1 MVTFGNTMISLPPLV
16 DNADRT
22 VEDVY
27 KKIIPQIEEARIATG
42 YFYLS
47 GFDLYRED
55 LEQLADPDEL
65 GHAPLRILM
74 GRQTNRS
81 TADEIGEGQSLR
93 DELKDE
99 VKESIEDLNN
109 AQLGR
114 LDRLRDFIAEDKVSV
129 RVRNPENGY
138 FHAKGASFRAP
149 HDDDDWATDDDTD
162 TRPCATIVG
171 SSNFTASGHRNN
183 IELNLTSQDR
193 PEAEAFE
200 DWYDNQ
206 WANAEDFSEEI
217 IKIIENSDRYQ
228 DWQEQQEDESD
239 DDDTPEELGTYIEP
253 FELYKLLAYDELSG
267 NVNIRDSPL
276 YYFQTLGYESAKEKL
291 SQYNGCIISDS
302 VGLGKSFIGGEILH
316 DYRQRGDRCLLIVP
330 ANLTEQWEDLLQDDT
345 DEDGNPYFG
354 LEVDGTHLDVMS
366 ISKFQNLTYD
376 EAQDLKDAFDVVLI
390 DEAHRFRNHGKWRPN
405 PDDEDDYKGTRRH
418 ANLRQLRGKTMIML
432 TATPINNSATDLEN
446 LISLFTSP
454 EELRNKASLDFD
466 AFEEYI
472 ELSETRKKIAA
483 GKEEASEE
491 EQREITEQLQ
501 RHSEEISKILN
512 EVMVLRTRKH
522 VKDQIQD
529 EEDFEMS
536 FKPPTLS
543 KEQYS
548 LPAAYQPVYRMLPDV
563 MDALHL
569 PHITVKNPKAG
580 GTLKALYKLNLLKR
594 LESSTYAFVQSIK
607 TLHQSERQLL
617 GLLDGLPEDEKIDM
631 LRAAQNGEES
641 GTLDDFVE
649 GSDAAEDLEQ
659 TLEEFGF
666 DTTAVRADDD
676 RENDSTDE
684 LIDATIGEVKTY
696 IREDLTLLAYFLS
709 QFIGD
714 VARDA
719 GDVSDHAVSTRQW
732 LHDHNAGVLPDVPEE
747 ELNPILYPRSDLS
760 NVDEATREFYEA
772 VFSLREFRDPKV
784 ERLANVLNGY
794 DDEKVLI
801 FTQYRATADYVHR
814 TLLNSPDSPL
824 TDANS
829 AVVKGGDENKQDVIQ
844 RFAPEASGYQQTLAE
859 SGESELQYVV
869 ATDTLSEGVNL
880 QDVSV
885 QVSFDLPWNPMR
897 IVQRV
902 GRIDRIGST
911 EEKYVH
917 NFYPDGDIEAAIKL
931 LKRLQAKINDIAL
944 IVGKENNILDPNEDQ
959 ILEKTGV
966 DTEKTIGELQVDEI
980 EDSLQKSREIDDVNE
995 LDDTSKNPLLRN
1007 AGSNEHAAYERFLL
1021 KKELNEEFGL
1031 SEDDFEYA
1039 ADYFDEAPEEREF
1052 LYTNVTDH
1060 DSGPR
1065 PGVFALAHLW
1075 FDDDEQESPLGRV
1088 RRAFYYKPFS
1098 GEVKERPVGTLKID
1112 PSVTGEPITGNAEN
1126 VLANRATIADVLDDR
1141 LDAIREGQVEGAFK
1155 QGESFSKEQETILD
1169 FIAHYLQPNHGE
1181 MSVPVKEYENLEKWA
1196 VEIRE
1201 RLQNVKLANTDEDRI
1216 LRDTFRNNE
1225 QYDSFPEWP
1234 PIEFLE
1240 ELEEFLDENV
1250 EASTEYQSKL
1260 VGESEV
1266 QAQLM
1271 CWGVVGT

>member
-1 MVTFGNTMISLPPLV
+1 MISLPPLV

-27 KKIIPQIEEARIATG
+27 KKIIPQTEEARIATG

-47 GFDLYRED
+47 GFNLYRED

-65 GHAPLRILM
+65 GHAPIRILM

-81 TADEIGEGQSLR
+81 TADEIGEGQNLR
-93 DELKDE
+93 DDLKDE
-99 VKESIEDLNN
+99 VEQSIEELNN
-109 AQLGR
+109 AQLDR

-149 HDDDDWATDDDTD
+149 RDDDDWEIDDDTD
-162 TRPCATIVG
+162 TRPCATVVG

-193 PEAEAFE
+193 REAEAFE

-217 IKIIENSDRYQ
+217 IRIIENSDKYQ
-228 DWQEQQEDESD
+228 DWQEQQEDEPD
-239 DDDTPEELGTYIEP
+239 DDETPDDLGTYIEP

-291 SQYNGCIISDS
+291 SQFNGCIISDS
-302 VGLGKSFIGGEILH
+302 VGLGKSFIGGELLH

-366 ISKFQNLTYD
+366 ISKFQNLAY
-376 EAQDLKDAFDVVLI
+376 EEVQDLKDAFDVVLI
-390 DEAHRFRNHGKWRPN
+390 DEAHRFRNHGKWRPE
-405 PDDEDDYKGTRRH
+405 PDHDDDYKGTRRH

-446 LISLFTSP
+446 LISLFTSS
-454 EELRNKASLDFD
+454 EELRNKASLDFG

-483 GKEEASEE
+483 GKEETSDEKL
-491 EQREITEQLQ
+491 QSITEQLQ

-522 VKDQIQD
+522 VKDQIQE

-536 FKPPTLS
+536 FKPPTLN

-548 LPAAYQPVYRMLPDV
+548 LPAAYQPVYQMLPDV

-594 LESSTYAFVQSIK
+594 LESSTYAFVQSIQ
-607 TLHQSERQLL
+607 TLHQSERRLL
-617 GLLDGLPEDEKIDM
+617 GLLDGLPEEKKIDL
-631 LRAAQNGEES
+631 LRAAQDDEQAE
-641 GTLDDFVE
+641 TLDDFVE
-649 GSDAAEDLEQ
+649 GGDAAEDLEQ

-666 DTTAVRADDD
+666 DTTAVRADEDTETD
-676 RENDSTDE
+676 TPDE
-684 LIDATIGEVKTY
+684 LADATIGEVKTY

-714 VARDA
+714 IAQDS
-719 GDVSDHAVSTRQW
+719 GDVSDQAVATRQW
-732 LHDHNAGVLPDVPEE
+732 LHEHNAGVLPDVPED

-760 NVDEATREFYEA
+760 DVDGATREFYEA

-784 ERLANVLNGY
+784 ERLVDVLNGY
-794 DDEKVLI
+794 DDEKVLV

-814 TLLNSPDSPL
+814 TLLDDPDSPL
-824 TDANS
+824 TEANS
-829 AVVKGGDENKQDVIQ
+829 AVVKGGDDNKQDVIQ

-859 SGESELQYVV
+859 SGEDELQYVI

-885 QVSFDLPWNPMR
+885 QISFDLPWNPMR

-911 EEKYVH
+911 AQKYVH

-959 ILEKTGV
+959 ILEQTGV
-966 DTEKTIGELQVDEI
+966 ETEKTIGELQVDEI
-980 EDSLQKSREIDDVNE
+980 EDSLQKSREVDDVNE

-1031 SEDDFEYA
+1031 SGDDFEYA
-1039 ADYFDEAPEEREF
+1039 ADYFEESPEERER

-1065 PGVFALAHLW
+1065 PGVFGLAHLW
-1075 FDDDEQESPLGRV
+1075 FDDEDSDPPLGRV
-1088 RRAFYYKPFS
+1088 RRAFYYKPFAD
-1098 GEVKERPVGTLKID
+1098 EVKERPVGTLKID
-1112 PSVTGEPITGNAEN
+1112 PEVRGEPITGDADN
-1126 VLANRATIADVLDDR
+1126 VLSNREEIQEVLDER
-1141 LDAIREGQVEGAFK
+1141 LEAIREGQVEGAFK
-1155 QGESFSKEQETILD
+1155 QGDSFSKEQETILD
-1169 FIAHYLQPNHGE
+1169 FIAYHLQPNYGE
-1181 MSVPVKEYENLEKWA
+1181 ESVPTDEYDTLDEWAENLC
-1196 VEIRE
+1196 E
-1201 RLQNVKLANTDEDRI
+1201 RLQDVKLANTDEDRI
-1216 LRDTFRNNE
+1216 LRETFRDTTE
-1225 QYDSFPEWP
+1225 YDSFPDWP

-1240 ELEEFLDENV
+1240 ELEAFLEKNV
-1250 EASTEYQSKL
+1250 EESTEYQDTL

-1266 QAQLM
+1266 QARLM
-1271 CWGVVGT
+1271 CWGVVSS

>member
-1 MVTFGNTMISLPPLV
+1 MSASNRMLSLPPLV
-16 DNADRT
+16 DNSDRT
-22 VEDVY
+22 LEDIY
-27 KKIIPQIEEARIATG
+27 NKIIPQIEEARIATG

-47 GFDLYRED
+47 GFDLYRDD
-55 LEQLADPDEL
+55 LKQLADPEEL
-65 GHAPLRILM
+65 GHAPIRILM
-74 GRQTNRS
+74 GRQTNQS

-93 DELKDE
+93 ADLEQGVE
-99 VKESIEDLNN
+99 ESIEGLNN
-109 AQLGR
+109 AQLDR
-114 LDRLRDFIAEDKVSV
+114 LDRLRDFIAENKVSV
-129 RVRNPENGY
+129 RVRNPKNGY

-149 HDDDDWATDDDTD
+149 QDDADWEDDDTD
-162 TRPCATIVG
+162 TRPCATVVG

-200 DWYDNQ
+200 YWYDNQ
-206 WANAEDFSEEI
+206 WANAEDFSEELI
-217 IKIIENSDRYQ
+217 RIIENSEKYQ
-228 DWQEQQEDESD
+228 DWQDQQEDDSD
-239 DDDTPEELGTYIEP
+239 DDDAPDDLGTYIEP

-291 SQYNGCIISDS
+291 SQFNGCIISDS
-302 VGLGKSFIGGEILH
+302 VGLGKSFIGGELLH
-316 DYRQRGDRCLLIVP
+316 DYRQRGDHCLLIVP

-366 ISKFQNLTYD
+366 ISKFQNLTYG
-376 EAQDLKDAFDVVLI
+376 EVQDLKDTFDVLLI

-405 PDDEDDYKGTRRH
+405 PEDDDDYKGTRRH
-418 ANLRQLRGKTMIML
+418 ANLRELRGKTMIML

-446 LISLFTSP
+446 LISLFTSA
-454 EELRNKASLDFD
+454 EEIRNKSSLDFG

-483 GKEEASEE
+483 GKEDASEATQQE
-491 EQREITEQLQ
+491 LTEQLQ

-548 LPAAYQPVYRMLPDV
+548 LPAAYQPVYQMLPDV

-569 PHITVKNPKAG
+569 PHITVKNPNAG

-594 LESSTYAFVQSIK
+594 LESSTYAFVQSIE

-617 GLLDGLPEDEKIDM
+617 GLLDGLPEDEDIDM
-631 LRAAQNGEES
+631 LRTVQNGDTPE
-641 GTLDDFVE
+641 TIDDFIE
-649 GSDAAEDLEQ
+649 GEDAAEDLEQ

-666 DTTAVRADDD
+666 DTTAVRADDAG
-676 RENDSTDE
+676 ETDSPDE
-684 LIDATIGEVKTY
+684 LADATIGEVKTY

-719 GDVSDHAVSTRQW
+719 GGVNDHAVSTRQW
-732 LHDHNAGVLPDVPEE
+732 LHDHNAGVLPTVPEDE
-747 ELNPILYPRSDLS
+747 VNPILYPRSDLS
-760 NVDEATREFYEA
+760 DIDDATREFYET
-772 VFSLREFRDPKV
+772 VFSLREFRDPKID
-784 ERLANVLNGY
+784 RLADVLNGY
-794 DDEKVLI
+794 DHEKVLI
-801 FTQYRATADYVHR
+801 FTQYRATADYVYR
-814 TLLNSPDSPL
+814 TLRDSPDAPL
-824 TDANS
+824 TEANS

-844 RFAPEASGYQQTLAE
+844 RFAPEASGYQQTLSE

-885 QVSFDLPWNPMR
+885 QVSYDLPWNPMR

-959 ILEKTGV
+959 LLEQTGV

-980 EDSLQKSREIDDVNE
+980 EDSLQKSREVEDVNE

-1007 AGSNEHAAYERFLL
+1007 AGSNEHAAYERYLL
-1021 KKELNEEFGL
+1021 KKELNEDFGL

-1039 ADYFDEAPEEREF
+1039 ADYFEESPEERER

-1065 PGVFALAHLW
+1065 PGVFGLAHLW
-1075 FDDDEQESPLGRV
+1075 FDDDDHESPLGRV
-1088 RRAFYYKPFS
+1088 RRAFYYKPFTDD
-1098 GEVKERPVGTLKID
+1098 VKERPVSTLKID
-1112 PSVTGEPITGNAEN
+1112 PSVSGKPITGDAEN
-1126 VLANRATIADVLDDR
+1126 VMSNREAIQDVLNSR
-1141 LDAIREGQVEGAFK
+1141 LETIREGQTEQIFK
-1155 QGESFSKEQETILD
+1155 QGNSISPEQETILN
-1169 FIAHYLQPNHGE
+1169 FIDQHLQPKYAGR
-1181 MSVPVKEYENLEKWA
+1181 SAPVDEYETLEEWA
-1196 VEIRE
+1196 DDLGE
-1201 RLQNVKLANTDEDRI
+1201 RLEAVKLANTGEDRI
-1216 LRDTFRNNE
+1216 LRDTFRYND
-1225 QYDSFPEWP
+1225 QYDSFPDWP
-1234 PIEFLE
+1234 PEEFLE
-1240 ELEEFLDENV
+1240 ALEDFLKENV
-1250 EASTEYQSKL
+1250 EGSTEYQAKL
-1260 VGESEV
+1260 VGESDV

-1271 CWGVVGT
+1271 CWGVVGR

>member
-1 MVTFGNTMISLPPLV
+1 MLSLPPLV

-22 VEDVY
+22 LEDTY

-47 GFDLYRED
+47 GFDLYRDD
-55 LEQLADPDEL
+55 LENLAEPNTL

-74 GRQTNRS
+74 GRQTNRG
-81 TADEIGEGQSLR
+81 TVDEIEEGQNLR
-93 DELKDE
+93 DELKQE
-99 VKESIEDLNN
+99 VKDSIDDLNN
-109 AQLGR
+109 AQIGR
-114 LDRLRDFIAEDKVSV
+114 LDRLRDFIADGLVSV

-149 HDDDDWATDDDTD
+149 LEDDDEWAEEGTD
-162 TRPCATIVG
+162 TRACATVVG

-217 IKIIENSDRYQ
+217 IRIIENSDRYQ
-228 DWQEQQEDESD
+228 DWQEQQED
-239 DDDTPEELGTYIEP
+239 DTDEETTTEELGTHIEP
-253 FELYKLLAYDELSG
+253 FELYKLLAYDELNG

-291 SQYNGCIISDS
+291 SQFNGCIISDS
-302 VGLGKSFIGGEILH
+302 VGLGKSFIGGELLH

-330 ANLTEQWEDLLQDDT
+330 ANLTEQWTDLLQDDT

-354 LEVDGTHLDVMS
+354 LNVDGTHLDVMS
-366 ISKFQNLTYD
+366 ISKFQRLTFD
-376 EAQDLKDAFDVVLI
+376 EVQDLKDAFDIVLI

-432 TATPINNSATDLEN
+432 TATPINNSATDLKH
-446 LISLFTSP
+446 LISLFTSR
-454 EELRNKASLDFD
+454 EEIRNKTSLDFD

-472 ELSETRKKIAA
+472 ELSKIRKQIAS
-483 GKEEASEE
+483 GKEEVSDE
-491 EQREITEQLQ
+491 EQKRITEQLQ
-501 RHSEEISKILN
+501 HHSKEISKILN

-536 FKPPTLS
+536 FKPPVLN
-543 KEQYS
+543 KEEYS
-548 LPAAYQPVYRMLPDV
+548 LPPAYQPIYRMLPDV

-594 LESSTYAFVQSIK
+594 LESSTFAFVQSIE
-607 TLHQSERQLL
+607 TLHRSERQLL
-617 GLLDGLPEDEKIDM
+617 GLLEGLPQDQDIDS
-631 LRAAQNGEES
+631 LRAIQDEDQPE
-641 GTLDDFVE
+641 TLDNFVE
-649 GSDAAEDLEQ
+649 GEDAVEDLEQ

-666 DTTAVRADDD
+666 DTTAVRADDT
-676 RENDSTDE
+676 DSEEE
-684 LIDATIGEVKTY
+684 LADASVGEIVTY

-714 VARDA
+714 VSHD
-719 GDVSDHAVSTRQW
+719 SDNVNDLAVSTRQW
-732 LHDHNAGVLPDVPEE
+732 LHDHNVGVLPEVPEE
-747 ELNPILYPRSDLS
+747 EVNPILYPQSDLS
-760 NVDEATREFYEA
+760 GVDTATHDFYEA

-784 ERLANVLNGY
+784 DRLADVLTNH
-794 DDEKVLI
+794 DQKVLV
-801 FTQYRATADYVHR
+801 FTQYRATADYVYR
-814 TLLNSPDSPL
+814 TLRDNPNSPL
-824 TDANS
+824 TEANS
-829 AVVKGGDENKQDVIQ
+829 AVIKGGDENKQDVIQ
-844 RFAPEASGYQQTLAE
+844 RFAPEASGYQETLDE
-859 SGESELQYVV
+859 SGESELQYVI

-880 QDVSV
+880 QDVHV
-885 QVSFDLPWNPMR
+885 AVNYDLPWNPMR

-911 EEKYVH
+911 AEKHVH

-944 IVGKENNILDPNEDQ
+944 IVGKENNILDPNENQ
-959 ILEKTGV
+959 LLEKTGV
-966 DTEKTIGELQVDEI
+966 DSEKTIGELQVDEI
-980 EDSLQKSREIDDVNE
+980 KDSLERSREIDDVNE
-995 LDDTSKNPLLRN
+995 LDDTNKNPLLRN
-1007 AGSNEHAAYERFLL
+1007 AGSNEQAAYERFLL
-1021 KKELNEEFGL
+1021 KKELNEDFGL
-1031 SEDDFEYA
+1031 SVDDFEYA
-1039 ADYFDEAPEEREF
+1039 EDFFDDPPDDREF

-1075 FDDDEQESPLGRV
+1075 FDDDDEEPPLGRV
-1088 RRAFYYKPFS
+1088 RRAFYYKPFT
-1098 GEVKERPVGTLKID
+1098 GEVKERPVGRLKIN
-1112 PSVTGEPITGNAEN
+1112 PSVTGEPITGPAEN
-1126 VLANRATIADVLDDR
+1126 VLANRDAIEDVLDER
-1141 LDAIREGQVEGAFK
+1141 LEAIREGQVEGAFK

-1169 FIAHYLQPNHGE
+1169 FISHYLQPNHGGDP
-1181 MSVPVKEYENLEKWA
+1181 VPKDEYETLDEWA
-1196 VEIRE
+1196 SDLRN
-1201 RLQNVKLANTDEDRI
+1201 RLQDVKLANTDEDRV
-1216 LRDTFRNNE
+1216 LRDTFRHND
-1225 QYDSFPEWP
+1225 QYDAFPEWP
-1234 PIEFLE
+1234 PVEFLE
-1240 ELEEFLDENV
+1240 SLGDFLENNV
-1250 EASTEYQSKL
+1250 EESSEYQTKL
-1260 VGESEV
+1260 FEESAV
-1266 QAQLM
+1266 QACLIT
-1271 CWGVVGT
+1271 WGVIGT

>member
-1 MVTFGNTMISLPPLV
+1 MISLPPIV

-27 KKIIPQIEEARIATG
+27 KKIIPQTEEARIATG

-47 GFDLYRED
+47 GFNLYRED

-65 GHAPLRILM
+65 GHAPIRILM

-81 TADEIGEGQSLR
+81 TADEIGDGQNLR
-93 DELKDE
+93 SNLKDE
-99 VKESIEDLNN
+99 VEESIEELNN

-114 LDRLRDFIAEDKVSV
+114 LDRLRDFIAEDQVSV

-149 HDDDDWATDDDTD
+149 RDDDDWATDDDTD
-162 TRPCATIVG
+162 TRPCATVVG

-193 PEAEAFE
+193 REAEAFE
-200 DWYDNQ
+200 SWYDNQ

-217 IKIIENSDRYQ
+217 IRIIENSTKYQ
-228 DWQEQQEDESD
+228 DWRDQQEDESD
-239 DDDTPEELGTYIEP
+239 DDETPDDLGTYIEP

-291 SQYNGCIISDS
+291 SQFNGCIISDS
-302 VGLGKSFIGGEILH
+302 VGLGKSFIGGELLH

-354 LEVDGTHLDVMS
+354 LEVDGTHLEVMS
-366 ISKFQNLTYD
+366 ISKFQNLAYG
-376 EAQDLKDAFDVVLI
+376 EIQDLKDAFDVVLI

-405 PDDEDDYKGTRRH
+405 PDHDDDYKGTRRH

-446 LISLFTSP
+446 LISLFTSS
-454 EELRNKASLDFD
+454 EELRNKASLDFS

-483 GKEEASEE
+483 GKEEASDEKL
-491 EQREITEQLQ
+491 QSITEQLQ

-548 LPAAYQPVYRMLPDV
+548 LPPAYQPVYRMLPDV

-594 LESSTYAFVQSIK
+594 LESSTYAFVQSIQ
-607 TLHQSERQLL
+607 TLHQSERRLL
-617 GLLDGLPEDEKIDM
+617 GLLDGLPEEKEIDL
-631 LRAAQNGEES
+631 LRAAQDEEQAE
-641 GTLDDFVE
+641 TLDDFVE
-649 GSDAAEDLEQ
+649 GDDATEDLEQ

-666 DTTAVRADDD
+666 DTTAVRADEDTETD
-676 RENDSTDE
+676 APDE
-684 LIDATIGEVKTY
+684 LADATIGEVKTY
-696 IREDLTLLAYFLS
+696 IREDLTLIAYFLS

-714 VARDA
+714 IAQDS
-719 GDVSDHAVSTRQW
+719 GDVSDQAVSTRQW
-732 LHDHNAGVLPDVPEE
+732 LHEHNAGVLPDVPEE

-760 NVDEATREFYEA
+760 DVDGATREFYEA

-784 ERLANVLNGY
+784 ERLTNVLNGY
-794 DDEKVLI
+794 DNEKVLV

-814 TLLNSPDSPL
+814 TLLDDPDSPL
-824 TDANS
+824 TEANS
-829 AVVKGGDENKQDVIQ
+829 AVVKGGDDNKQDVIQ

-859 SGESELQYVV
+859 SGEDELQYVI

-885 QVSFDLPWNPMR
+885 QISFDLPWNPMR

-911 EEKYVH
+911 DEKYVH

-959 ILEKTGV
+959 ILEQTGV
-966 DTEKTIGELQVDEI
+966 ETEKTIGELQVDEI
-980 EDSLQKSREIDDVNE
+980 EDSLQKSREVEDVNE

-1039 ADYFDEAPEEREF
+1039 ADYFEESPEERER
-1052 LYTNVTDH
+1052 LYTDVTGH
-1060 DSGPR
+1060 ESGPR
-1065 PGVFALAHLW
+1065 PGVFGLAHLW
-1075 FDDDEQESPLGRV
+1075 FDDEDRDPPLGRV
-1088 RRAFYYKPFS
+1088 RRAFYYKPFAD
-1098 GEVKERPVGTLKID
+1098 EVKERPVGTLKID
-1112 PSVTGEPITGNAEN
+1112 PEVRGEPITGDADN
-1126 VLANRATIADVLDDR
+1126 VLSNREEIQEVLDER
-1141 LDAIREGQVEGAFK
+1141 LEAIREGQVESAFK
-1155 QGESFSKEQETILD
+1155 QGDSFSKEQETILD
-1169 FIAHYLQPNHGE
+1169 FIAHYLRPNHGE
-1181 MSVPVKEYENLEKWA
+1181 KSVPTDEYDTLDEWA
-1196 VEIRE
+1196 ESLSE
-1201 RLQNVKLANTDEDRI
+1201 RLQEVKLANTDEDRI
-1216 LRDTFRNNE
+1216 LQQTFRHSE
-1225 QYDSFPEWP
+1225 QYDSFPDWP
-1234 PIEFLE
+1234 PVEFLE
-1240 ELEEFLDENV
+1240 ELEAFLEENI
-1250 EASTEYQSKL
+1250 EESTEYQSKL
-1260 VGESEV
+1260 VGESGV
-1266 QAQLM
+1266 QARLI

>member
-1 MVTFGNTMISLPPLV
+1 MMITLDKTMISLPPLV
-16 DNADRT
+16 DNANRT

-27 KKIIPQIEEARIATG
+27 RKIIPQIEEARIATG

-55 LEQLADPDEL
+55 LEQLADPEKI

-93 DELKDE
+93 EEFKNE
-99 VKESIEDLNN
+99 VRESIDDLNN

-149 HDDDDWATDDDTD
+149 QDDDGWATDDDTD

-183 IELNLTSQDR
+183 IELNLTSQDQ
-193 PEAEAFE
+193 PKAEAFE
-200 DWYDNQ
+200 EWYDNQ
-206 WANAEDFSEEI
+206 WANAKDFSEEI

-228 DWQEQQEDESD
+228 DWQEQQEEESD
-239 DDDTPEELGTYIEP
+239 DETPEELGTYIEP

-302 VGLGKSFIGGEILH
+302 VGLGKSFIGGELLH
-316 DYRQRGDRCLLIVP
+316 DYRQRGDHCLLIVP
-330 ANLTEQWEDLLQDDT
+330 ANLTEQWKDLLQDDT

-376 EAQDLKDAFDVVLI
+376 EAQELKDRFDVVLI

-405 PDDEDDYKGTRRH
+405 PEHDDDYKGTRRH

-472 ELSETRKKIAA
+472 NLSETRKKIAA

-491 EQREITEQLQ
+491 EQRKITEQLQ

-529 EEDFEMS
+529 EENFEMS

-548 LPAAYQPVYRMLPDV
+548 LPPAYQPVYRMLPDV

-594 LESSTYAFVQSIK
+594 LESSTYAFVQSIE
-607 TLHQSERQLL
+607 TLHHSERQLL
-617 GLLDGLPEDEKIDM
+617 GLLDDLPEDKKIDM
-631 LRAAQNGEES
+631 LRAAQDDEES
-641 GTLDDFVE
+641 ETLDDFVE
-649 GSDAAEDLEQ
+649 GSDAAVDLEQ

-666 DTTAVRADDD
+666 DTTAVRADEK
-676 RENDSTDE
+676 RESDATNE
-684 LIDATIGEVKTY
+684 LADATIAEVKTY

-714 VARDA
+714 IARDA

-747 ELNPILYPRSDLS
+747 DMNPILYPRSDLS

-772 VFSLREFRDPKV
+772 VFSLREFRDPKI
-784 ERLANVLNGY
+784 ERLADVLNGY
-794 DDEKVLI
+794 DEEKVLV

-814 TLLNSPDSPL
+814 ALLNNPDSPL
-824 TDANS
+824 TNANS

-911 EEKYVH
+911 EAKYVH

-1021 KKELNEEFGL
+1021 KKELNEDFGL

-1112 PSVTGEPITGNAEN
+1112 PSITGEPITSNAEN
-1126 VLANRATIADVLDDR
+1126 TLANRDTIRDVLNER
-1141 LDAIREGQVEGAFK
+1141 LEAIREGQVEGAFK
-1155 QGESFSKEQETILD
+1155 QGEAFSKEQETILD
-1169 FIAHYLQPNHGE
+1169 FISHYLQPNHGE
-1181 MSVPVKEYENLEKWA
+1181 MSAPVDEYETLEEWA
-1196 VEIRE
+1196 VEIKQ
-1201 RLQNVKLANTDEDRI
+1201 RLQDVKLANTDEDRI
-1216 LRDTFRNNE
+1216 LRNTFRNNE
-1225 QYDSFPEWP
+1225 QYDSFP
-1234 PIEFLE
+1234 
-1240 ELEEFLDENV
+1240 
-1250 EASTEYQSKL
+1250 ASVDAWTRPRANCLRRRDTRS
-1260 VGESEV
+1260 V
-1266 QAQLM
+1266 
-1271 CWGVVGT
+1271 

>member
-1 MVTFGNTMISLPPLV
+1 MLSLPPLV
-16 DNADRT
+16 DNTDRKL
-22 VEDVY
+22 EDIY
-27 KKIIPQIEEARIATG
+27 KKLIPQIEEGRIATG

-47 GFDLYRED
+47 GFDLYREG

-65 GHAPLRILM
+65 GHAPIRILM
-74 GRQTNRS
+74 GRQTNQS
-81 TADEIGEGQSLR
+81 TADEIGEGQNLR
-93 DELKDE
+93 DEFKAE
-99 VKESIEDLNN
+99 VKESIGELNN
-109 AQLGR
+109 AQIGR
-114 LDRLRDFIAEDKVSV
+114 LDRLRDFIAEGLVSV
-129 RVRNPENGY
+129 RVRDPENGY

-149 HDDDDWATDDDTD
+149 QDDEWTSDDDTD
-162 TRPCATIVG
+162 TRPCATVVG

-200 DWYDNQ
+200 SWYDNQ

-217 IKIIENSDRYQ
+217 IRIIDNSEEYQ
-228 DWQEQQEDESD
+228 DWQDQQEDEPEGDETPD
-239 DDDTPEELGTYIEP
+239 DLGTYIEP

-291 SQYNGCIISDS
+291 SQFNGCIISDS
-302 VGLGKSFIGGEILH
+302 VGLGKSFIGGELLH
-316 DYRQRGDRCLLIVP
+316 DYRQRGDHCLLIVP

-366 ISKFQNLTYD
+366 ISKFQNLTYN
-376 EAQDLKDAFDVVLI
+376 EVQGLKDEFDVVLI

-405 PDDEDDYKGTRRH
+405 PDTDDDYKGTRRH
-418 ANLRQLRGKTMIML
+418 ANLRQLRGKTIIML
-432 TATPINNSATDLEN
+432 TATPINNSATDLKN
-446 LISLFTSP
+446 LISLFTSA

-472 ELSETRKKIAA
+472 ELSEERKRIAA
-483 GKEEASEE
+483 GKEEVSEE
-491 EQREITEQLQ
+491 DQQTITEQLQ
-501 RHSEEISKILN
+501 RHSEEISEILN

-522 VKDQIQD
+522 VKEQIQD

-536 FKPPTLS
+536 FKPPSLS

-594 LESSTYAFVQSIK
+594 LESSTYAFVQSIE

-631 LRAAQNGEES
+631 LRAAQSNKES
-641 GTLDDFVE
+641 ETLDDFVE
-649 GSDAAEDLEQ
+649 GVDAAEDLEQ

-666 DTTAVRADDD
+666 DATAVRADDSG
-676 RENDSTDE
+676 ENDDTDE
-684 LIDATIGEVKTY
+684 LANATIGEVKTY

-714 VARDA
+714 VARDS
-719 GDVSDHAVSTRQW
+719 GDVSDQAVSTRQW

-760 NVDEATREFYEA
+760 EVDGATREFYDA
-772 VFSLREFRDPKV
+772 VFSQREFRDPKID
-784 ERLANVLNGY
+784 RLADVLNGY

-814 TLLNSPDSPL
+814 TLLNNPESPL
-824 TDANS
+824 TEANS
-829 AVVKGGDENKQDVIQ
+829 AVVKGGDDNKQDVIQ

-885 QVSFDLPWNPMR
+885 QVSYDLPWNPMR

-911 EEKYVH
+911 ADKYVH

-959 ILEKTGV
+959 ILEQTGV
-966 DTEKTIGELQVDEI
+966 ETEKTIGELQVDEI
-980 EDSLQKSREIDDVNE
+980 GESIQRSREIDDVNE

-1007 AGSNEHAAYERFLL
+1007 AGSNEQAAYERFLL

-1031 SEDDFEYA
+1031 GAEDFEYA
-1039 ADYFDEAPEEREF
+1039 EDYFDQSPAEREF

-1060 DSGPR
+1060 ESGPR
-1065 PGVFALAHLW
+1065 PGVFGLAHLW
-1075 FDDDEQESPLGRV
+1075 FDDDDESSPLGRV
-1088 RRAFYYKPFS
+1088 RRAFYYKPFA
-1098 GEVKERPVGTLKID
+1098 GDVKERPVGMLKLD
-1112 PSVTGEPITGNAEN
+1112 PKVEGEPITGNTES
-1126 VLANRATIADVLDDR
+1126 VLANREAMQAVLAER
-1141 LDAIREGQVEGAFK
+1141 LEAIREGQVEGAFK
-1155 QGESFSKEQETILD
+1155 QGEAFSKEQETILD
-1169 FIAHYLQPNHGE
+1169 FISHYLQPNHGE
-1181 MSVPVKEYENLEKWA
+1181 MAVAVDGYETLDEWA
-1196 VEIRE
+1196 ADLRE
-1201 RLQNVKLANTDEDRI
+1201 RLQDVKLANTDEDRI
-1216 LRDTFRNNE
+1216 LRDTFRHND

-1234 PIEFLE
+1234 PVDFLEKIEEFLE
-1240 ELEEFLDENV
+1240 DNV
-1250 EASTEYQSKL
+1250 EDSTEYQSKL
-1260 VGESEV
+1260 VGANDV
-1266 QAQLM
+1266 NARLV
-1271 CWGVVGT
+1271 CWGVVGR

>member
-1 MVTFGNTMISLPPLV
+1 MLSLPPLV
-16 DNADRT
+16 DNTDRKL
-22 VEDVY
+22 EDIY

-42 YFYLS
+42 YFYIS

-55 LEQLADPDEL
+55 LEQLADPAEL
-65 GHAPLRILM
+65 GHAPIRILM
-74 GRQTNRS
+74 GRQTNQS
-81 TADEIGEGQSLR
+81 TADEIGEGQNLR
-93 DELKDE
+93 DEFKTE
-99 VKESIEDLNN
+99 VKESIGELNN
-109 AQLGR
+109 AQIGR
-114 LDRLRDFIAEDKVSV
+114 LDRLRDFIAEGLVSV
-129 RVRNPENGY
+129 RVRDPENGY

-149 HDDDDWATDDDTD
+149 QDDEWTSDDDTD
-162 TRPCATIVG
+162 TRPCATVVG

-200 DWYDNQ
+200 SWYDNQ

-217 IKIIENSDRYQ
+217 IRIIDNSDEYQ
-228 DWQEQQEDESD
+228 DWQDQQEEETEEDETPD
-239 DDDTPEELGTYIEP
+239 DLGTYIEP

-291 SQYNGCIISDS
+291 SQFNGCIISDS
-302 VGLGKSFIGGEILH
+302 VGLGKSFIGGELLH
-316 DYRQRGDRCLLIVP
+316 DYRQRGDHCLLIVP

-366 ISKFQNLTYD
+366 ISKFQNLTYN
-376 EAQDLKDAFDVVLI
+376 EVQGLKDEFDVVLI

-405 PDDEDDYKGTRRH
+405 PDTDDDYKGTRRH

-432 TATPINNSATDLEN
+432 TATPINNSATDLKN
-446 LISLFTSP
+446 LISLFTSA

-472 ELSETRKKIAA
+472 ELSEERKRIAA
-483 GKEEASEE
+483 GKEEVSEE
-491 EQREITEQLQ
+491 EQQTITEQLQ
-501 RHSEEISKILN
+501 RHSGEISEILN

-522 VKDQIQD
+522 VKEQIQD
-529 EEDFEMS
+529 EENFEMS
-536 FKPPTLS
+536 FKPPSLS

-594 LESSTYAFVQSIK
+594 LESSTYAFVQSIE

-617 GLLDGLPEDEKIDM
+617 GLLDGLPEAEKIDM
-631 LRAAQNGEES
+631 LRAAQSNEKSE
-641 GTLDDFVE
+641 TLDDFVE
-649 GSDAAEDLEQ
+649 GGDAAEDLEQ

-666 DTTAVRADDD
+666 DATAVRADDSGESD
-676 RENDSTDE
+676 DTDE
-684 LIDATIGEVKTY
+684 LADATIGEVKTY

-714 VARDA
+714 VARDS
-719 GDVSDHAVSTRQW
+719 GDVSDQAVSTRQW
-732 LHDHNAGVLPDVPEE
+732 LHEHNAGALPDVPEE

-760 NVDEATREFYEA
+760 DVDESTREFYDA
-772 VFSLREFRDPKV
+772 VFSLREFRDPKID
-784 ERLANVLNGY
+784 RLAEVLNGY

-814 TLLNSPDSPL
+814 TLLNNPESPL
-824 TDANS
+824 TEANS
-829 AVVKGGDENKQDVIQ
+829 AVVKGGDDNKQDVIQ

-885 QVSFDLPWNPMR
+885 QVSYDLPWNPMR

-911 EEKYVH
+911 ADKYVH

-959 ILEKTGV
+959 ILEQTGV
-966 DTEKTIGELQVDEI
+966 ETEKTIGELQVDEI
-980 EDSLQKSREIDDVNE
+980 EESLQRSREIDDVNE

-1007 AGSNEHAAYERFLL
+1007 AGSNEQAAYERFLL

-1031 SEDDFEYA
+1031 GAEDFEYA
-1039 ADYFDEAPEEREF
+1039 EDYFDQSPAEREF

-1060 DSGPR
+1060 ESGPR
-1065 PGVFALAHLW
+1065 PGVFGLAHLW
-1075 FDDDEQESPLGRV
+1075 FDDDDESSPLGRV
-1088 RRAFYYKPFS
+1088 RRAFYYKPFA
-1098 GEVKERPVGTLKID
+1098 GDVKERPVGMLKLD
-1112 PSVTGEPITGNAEN
+1112 PEVEGEPITGNAES
-1126 VLANRATIADVLDDR
+1126 VLANREAMQAVLDER
-1141 LDAIREGQVEGAFK
+1141 LEAIREGQVEGAFK
-1155 QGESFSKEQETILD
+1155 QGEAFSKEQETILD
-1169 FIAHYLQPNHGE
+1169 FISHYLQPNHGE
-1181 MSVPVKEYENLEKWA
+1181 MAVDVDGYETLDEWA
-1196 VEIRE
+1196 ADLRE
-1201 RLQNVKLANTDEDRI
+1201 RLQDVKLANTDEDRI
-1216 LRDTFRNNE
+1216 LRDTFRHND
-1225 QYDSFPEWP
+1225 QYDSFPDWP
-1234 PIEFLE
+1234 PVEFLE
-1240 ELEEFLDENV
+1240 TLAGFLKENV
-1250 EASTEYQSKL
+1250 EASTEYQAKL
-1260 VGESEV
+1260 VGESDV
-1266 QAQLM
+1266 KARMM
-1271 CWGVVGT
+1271 CWGVIGG

>member
-1 MVTFGNTMISLPPLV
+1 MLSLPPLV
-16 DNADRT
+16 DNADRKLEE
-22 VEDVY
+22 VF
-27 KKIIPQIEEARIATG
+27 KRIIPQIEEARIATG

-55 LEQLADPDEL
+55 LEQLADPDEI
-65 GHAPLRILM
+65 GHSPLRILM
-74 GRQTNRS
+74 GRQTDQS
-81 TADEIGEGQSLR
+81 TADEIGEGQNLR
-93 DELKDE
+93 EEFKNE
-99 VKESIEDLNN
+99 VKESIAELNN
-109 AQLGR
+109 AQLSR
-114 LDRLRDFIAEDKVSV
+114 LDRLRDFIAEGLVSV
-129 RVRNPENGY
+129 RVRDPENGY

-149 HDDDDWATDDDTD
+149 LDDDGWAEDDDTD

-183 IELNLTSQDR
+183 IELNLTSQDQR
-193 PEAEAFE
+193 EAEAFE

-206 WANAEDFSEEI
+206 WANAEEFSDEI
-217 IKIIENSDRYQ
+217 IRIIENSDRYK
-228 DWQEQQEDESD
+228 DWQAQQKDEEEDE
-239 DDDTPEELGTYIEP
+239 DTSEELGTYIEP

-267 NVNIRDSPL
+267 NVDIRDSPL

-291 SQYNGCIISDS
+291 SQFNGCIISDS
-302 VGLGKSFIGGEILH
+302 VGLGKSFIGGELLH
-316 DYRQRGDRCLLIVP
+316 DYRQHGDHCLLIVP
-330 ANLTEQWEDLLQDDT
+330 ANLTEQWEDLLQNDT

-366 ISKFQNLTYD
+366 ISRFQNLTFD
-376 EAQDLKDAFDVVLI
+376 EVQELKDTFDVVLI

-405 PDDEDDYKGTRRH
+405 PDHDDDYQGTRRH

-432 TATPINNSATDLEN
+432 TATPINNSATDLKN
-446 LISLFTSP
+446 LISLFTSA

-472 ELSETRKKIAA
+472 ELSEARKRIAA
-483 GKEEASEE
+483 GKEEVGKD
-491 EQREITEQLQ
+491 EQQQITEQLQ
-501 RHSEEISKILN
+501 RHSEEISEILN

-522 VKDQIQD
+522 VKEQIQD

-536 FKPPTLS
+536 FKPPSLS

-594 LESSTYAFVQSIK
+594 LESSTYAFVQSIE

-617 GLLDGLPEDEKIDM
+617 GLLNGLPEDEKIDR
-631 LRAAQNGEES
+631 LRAAQGDDHPE
-641 GTLDDFVE
+641 TLNDFVE
-649 GSDAAEDLEQ
+649 GRDAAEDLEQ

-666 DTTAVRADDD
+666 DATAVRAEDSG
-676 RENDSTDE
+676 ENVDSDE
-684 LIDATIGEVKTY
+684 LADATIGEVKTY

-714 VARDA
+714 VARDS
-719 GDVSDHAVSTRQW
+719 GDVNDQAVSTRQW

-747 ELNPILYPRSDLS
+747 ELNPILYPQSDL
-760 NVDEATREFYEA
+760 NEVDEATREFYDA
-772 VFSLREFRDPKV
+772 VFSLREFRDPKID
-784 ERLANVLNGY
+784 RLADVLNGY

-814 TLLNSPDSPL
+814 TLLNNSESPL
-824 TDANS
+824 KEANS
-829 AVVKGGDENKQDVIQ
+829 AVVKGGDDNKQDVIQ

-885 QVSFDLPWNPMR
+885 QVSYDLPWNPMR

-902 GRIDRIGST
+902 GRIDRIGSMAD
-911 EEKYVH
+911 KYVH

-959 ILEKTGV
+959 ILEQTGV
-966 DTEKTIGELQVDEI
+966 ETEKTIGELQVDEI
-980 EDSLQKSREIDDVNE
+980 GESLQQSREIDDVNE

-1007 AGSNEHAAYERFLL
+1007 AGSNEQAAYERFLL

-1031 SEDDFEYA
+1031 DSEDFEYA
-1039 ADYFDEAPEEREF
+1039 EQYFDQSPDEREF
-1052 LYTNVTDH
+1052 LYTNVVDH
-1060 DSGPR
+1060 ESGPR
-1065 PGVFALAHLW
+1065 PGVFGLAHLW
-1075 FDDDEQESPLGRV
+1075 FDDDDESSPLGRV
-1088 RRAFYYKPFS
+1088 RRAFYYKPFA
-1098 GEVKERPVGTLKID
+1098 GEVKERPVGMLKFD
-1112 PSVTGEPITGNAEN
+1112 PEVAGEPITDSADN
-1126 VLANRATIADVLDDR
+1126 VVANREAMQAVLDER
-1141 LDAIREGQVEGAFK
+1141 LEAIREGQVEGAFK
-1155 QGESFSKEQETILD
+1155 QGDSFSKEQETILD
-1169 FIAHYLQPNHGE
+1169 FISHYLEPNHGE
-1181 MSVPVKEYENLEKWA
+1181 MAVSVDGYETLADWTGDL
-1196 VEIRE
+1196 RE
-1201 RLQNVKLANTDEDRI
+1201 RLQGVKLANTDEDRI
-1216 LRDTFRNNE
+1216 LRDTFRHSE
-1225 QYDSFPEWP
+1225 QYESFPDWP
-1234 PIEFLE
+1234 PMEFLE
-1240 ELEEFLDENV
+1240 TLTEFLEENV
-1250 EASTEYQSKL
+1250 EASSEYQTKL
-1260 VGESEV
+1260 VGESDV
-1266 QAQLM
+1266 QAKLM
-1271 CWGVVGT
+1271 CWGVVGR

>member
-1 MVTFGNTMISLPPLV
+1 MISLPPLV
-16 DNADRT
+16 DNANRT

-47 GFDLYRED
+47 GFDLYRDD
-55 LEQLADPDEL
+55 LKQLADLDEL
-65 GHAPLRILM
+65 GHAPIRILM

-81 TADEIGEGQSLR
+81 TADEIGEGQSIR

-99 VKESIEDLNN
+99 VEKSIEDLNN

-114 LDRLRDFIAEDKVSV
+114 LDRLRDFIAEDKVTV

-217 IKIIENSDRYQ
+217 IRIIENNDSYQ
-228 DWQEQQEDESD
+228 SWKEQKEDKPD
-239 DDDTPEELGTYIEP
+239 DDETPDDLGTYIEP

-276 YYFQTLGYESAKEKL
+276 YYFQRLGYESAKEKL
-291 SQYNGCIISDS
+291 SQFNGCIISDS
-302 VGLGKSFIGGEILH
+302 VGLGKSFIGSELLH
-316 DYRQRGDRCLLIVP
+316 DYRQRGDHCLLIVP
-330 ANLTEQWEDLLQDDT
+330 ANLTKQWEDLLQDDT
-345 DEDGNPYFG
+345 DGDGNPYFG
-354 LEVDGTHLDVMS
+354 LEIDGTHLDVMS

-376 EAQDLKDAFDVVLI
+376 EVQDLKDAFDVVLI

-405 PDDEDDYKGTRRH
+405 PEDEYKGTRRH

-454 EELRNKASLDFD
+454 EELRNKTSLDFD

-472 ELSETRKKIAA
+472 ELSETRKQIAA
-483 GKEEASEE
+483 GKEEVSEE
-491 EQREITEQLQ
+491 EQRRITEQLQ

-512 EVMVLRTRKH
+512 EVMVLRTRKR
-522 VKDQIQD
+522 VKDQIQED
-529 EEDFEMS
+529 EDFEMS
-536 FKPPTLS
+536 FKPPTLH

-594 LESSTYAFVQSIK
+594 LESSTYAFVQSIE

-617 GLLDGLPEDEKIDM
+617 GLLDGLPEDEEIDM
-631 LRAAQNGEES
+631 LRTAQNSEES

-649 GSDAAEDLEQ
+649 GSDAAKNLKQ

-676 RENDSTDE
+676 SKSDSTDE
-684 LIDATIGEVKTY
+684 LMDATIGEVKTY
-696 IREDLTLLAYFLS
+696 IQEDLTLLAYFLS

-719 GDVSDHAVSTRQW
+719 GDVSDHAISTRQW
-732 LHDHNAGVLPDVPEE
+732 LHDHNAGVLPDIPEE
-747 ELNPILYPRSDLS
+747 ELNPILYPRSDLR

-772 VFSLREFRDPKV
+772 VFSLRKFRDPKV
-784 ERLANVLNGY
+784 ERLADVLGGY

-801 FTQYRATADYVHR
+801 FTQYRATADYVYR
-814 TLLNSPDSPL
+814 TLLDNPDSPL
-824 TDANS
+824 MEANS
-829 AVVKGGDENKQDVIQ
+829 AVVKGGDENKQDIIQ

-859 SGESELQYVV
+859 SDESELQYVV

-966 DTEKTIGELQVDEI
+966 ETEKTIGELQVDEI
-980 EDSLQKSREIDDVNE
+980 EDSLQQSREIDDVNE

-1007 AGSNEHAAYERFLL
+1007 AGSNEQAAYERFLL
-1021 KKELNEEFGL
+1021 KKELNEDYEL
-1031 SEDDFEYA
+1031 TADDFEYA
-1039 ADYFDEAPEEREF
+1039 EDYFGDPPENREF
-1052 LYTNVTDH
+1052 LYTNVTNH

-1075 FDDDEQESPLGRV
+1075 FDDENHESPLGRV
-1088 RRAFYYKPFS
+1088 RRAFYYKPFTDD
-1098 GEVKERPVGTLKID
+1098 VKERPVGTLKID
-1112 PSVTGEPITGNAEN
+1112 PSVSGEPISGNVEN
-1126 VLANRATIADVLDDR
+1126 VLANREAIQDILDER
-1141 LDAIREGQVEGAFK
+1141 LEVIREGQVEGAFK
-1155 QGESFSKEQETILD
+1155 QGDSFSTEQETILD
-1169 FIAHYLQPNHGE
+1169 FIDHYLLPNHGG
-1181 MSVPVKEYENLEKWA
+1181 MSVPTDEYDTLKKWA
-1196 VEIRE
+1196 NSLSD
-1201 RLQNVKLANTDEDRI
+1201 RLQDVKLANTDEDRI
-1216 LRDTFRNNE
+1216 LKDSFRHNDE
-1225 QYDSFPEWP
+1225 YDAFPEWP
-1234 PIEFLE
+1234 PVEFLK
-1240 ELEEFLDENV
+1240 ELEEFIEENV
-1250 EASTEYQSKL
+1250 EESTEYQAKL
-1260 VGESEV
+1260 MGESEV
-1266 QAQLM
+1266 KARLM
-1271 CWGVVGT
+1271 CWGVIG

>member
-1 MVTFGNTMISLPPLV
+1 M
-16 DNADRT
+16 
-22 VEDVY
+22 
-27 KKIIPQIEEARIATG
+27 
-42 YFYLS
+42 
-47 GFDLYRED
+47 
-55 LEQLADPDEL
+55 
-65 GHAPLRILM
+65 
-74 GRQTNRS
+74 
-81 TADEIGEGQSLR
+81 
-93 DELKDE
+93 
-99 VKESIEDLNN
+99 
-109 AQLGR
+109 
-114 LDRLRDFIAEDKVSV
+114 
-129 RVRNPENGY
+129 RNPENGY

-149 HDDDDWATDDDTD
+149 RDDDDWATEDDTD
-162 TRPCATIVG
+162 TRPCATVVG

-193 PEAEAFE
+193 REAEAFE
-200 DWYDNQ
+200 SWYDNQ

-217 IKIIENSDRYQ
+217 IRVIENSTKYQ
-228 DWQEQQEDESD
+228 DWQEQQEDDSD
-239 DDDTPEELGTYIEP
+239 DDETPDDLGTYIEP

-291 SQYNGCIISDS
+291 SQFNGCIISDS
-302 VGLGKSFIGGEILH
+302 VGLGKSFIGGELLH

-366 ISKFQNLTYD
+366 ISKFQNLAYD
-376 EAQDLKDAFDVVLI
+376 EVQDLKEAFDVVLV
-390 DEAHRFRNHGKWRPN
+390 DEAHRFRNHGKWRPT
-405 PDDEDDYKGTRRH
+405 PDHDDDYKGTRRH

-454 EELRNKASLDFD
+454 EELRNKASLDFG

-483 GKEEASEE
+483 GKEEASD
-491 EQREITEQLQ
+491 QKLQSITEQLQ

-548 LPAAYQPVYRMLPDV
+548 LPPAYQPVYRMLPDV

-594 LESSTYAFVQSIK
+594 LESSTYAFVQSIQ
-607 TLHQSERQLL
+607 TLHQSERRLL
-617 GLLDGLPEDEKIDM
+617 GLLDGLPEEKEIDL
-631 LRAAQNGEES
+631 LRAAQDEEQAE
-641 GTLDDFVE
+641 TLDDFVE
-649 GSDAAEDLEQ
+649 GDDAAEDLEQ

-666 DTTAVRADDD
+666 DTTAVRADEDTETD
-676 RENDSTDE
+676 APDE
-684 LIDATIGEVKTY
+684 LADATIGEVKTY
-696 IREDLTLLAYFLS
+696 IREDLTLIAYFLS

-714 VARDA
+714 IAQDS
-719 GDVSDHAVSTRQW
+719 GDVSDQAVSTRQW
-732 LHDHNAGVLPDVPEE
+732 LHEHNAGVLPDVPEE

-760 NVDEATREFYEA
+760 DVDGATREFYEA

-784 ERLANVLNGY
+784 ERLTDVLNGY
-794 DDEKVLI
+794 DDEKVLV

-814 TLLNSPDSPL
+814 TLLNDPDSPL
-824 TDANS
+824 TEANS
-829 AVVKGGDENKQDVIQ
+829 AVVKGGDDNKQDVIQ

-859 SGESELQYVV
+859 SGEDELQYVI

-885 QVSFDLPWNPMR
+885 QISFDLPWNPMR

-911 EEKYVH
+911 DEKYVH

-959 ILEKTGV
+959 ILEQTGV
-966 DTEKTIGELQVDEI
+966 ETEKTIGELQVDEI
-980 EDSLQKSREIDDVNE
+980 EDSLQKSREVEDINE

-1031 SEDDFEYA
+1031 TEDDFEYA
-1039 ADYFDEAPEEREF
+1039 ADYFEESPAERER

-1065 PGVFALAHLW
+1065 PGVFGLAHLW
-1075 FDDDEQESPLGRV
+1075 FDDDDHESPLGRV
-1088 RRAFYYKPFS
+1088 RRAFYYKPF
-1098 GEVKERPVGTLKID
+1098 GDEVKERPVGTLKID
-1112 PSVTGEPITGNAEN
+1112 PEVRGEPISGDAES
-1126 VLANRATIADVLDDR
+1126 VLSNRDAIQEVLDER
-1141 LDAIREGQVEGAFK
+1141 LEAIREGQVEGAFK
-1155 QGESFSKEQETILD
+1155 QGDSFSKEQETILD
-1169 FIAHYLQPNHGE
+1169 FIAYHLQPNYGE
-1181 MSVPVKEYENLEKWA
+1181 KSVPAEEYDTLDEWA
-1196 VEIRE
+1196 ESLSE
-1201 RLQNVKLANTDEDRI
+1201 RLQDVKLANTDEDRI
-1216 LRDTFRNNE
+1216 LRETFRDTTE
-1225 QYDSFPEWP
+1225 YDSFPDWP
-1234 PIEFLE
+1234 PM
-1240 ELEEFLDENV
+1240 EFLDELEAFLKENV
-1250 EASTEYQSKL
+1250 EESTEYQDTL

-1266 QAQLM
+1266 QARLM
-1271 CWGVVGT
+1271 CWGVVSS